1 MNESLPRKCERVRE
15 QLDSYLSG
23 EISPPASSEV
33 SSHLDGCADCAAELD
48 VRRTLRESLKS
59 AVQRSAVP
67 PFLEARIRRTLA
79 NKQTERRS
87 LWIWA
92 PGFAL
97 AAALAVAF
105 LTGWLGSRPA
115 HPWEMAKTDQAT
127 FIETLYGQVADVM
140 RVGLGDHVHCAYF
153 RKFPKDPPTA
163 EQLIAKIGPQYA
175 PLLPAIRE
183 QAPAGHVVLLAH
195 QCVFQDRSFIHVALE
210 DHGKLVS
217 LVITRKQPG
226 EQLREGSVGS
236 LGNATGATIYK
247 AAADQFSIAGFEA
260 GDYLAFVV
268 SDHSE
273 RDNLQWA
280 ANLAAPVQRA
290 LADTP
295 G

>member
-1 MNESLPRKCERVRE
+1 V
-15 QLDSYLSG
+15 SG
-23 EISPPASSEV
+23 EISALASSEV
-33 SSHLDGCADCAAELD
+33 SIHLSGCPDCAAELEA
-48 VRRTLRESLKS
+48 RRTLRESLKG
-59 AVQRSAVP
+59 AVQRSTVP
-67 PFLEARIRRTLA
+67 PFLEARIRRSLA
-79 NKQTERRS
+79 NKKTERRS

-105 LTGWLGSRPA
+105 LAGWPGSRQT
-115 HPWEMAKTDQAT
+115 HSWEMAKADQAT
-127 FIETLYGQVADVM
+127 FIEALYGQVVDVM

-153 RKFPKDPPTA
+153 RKFPKDAPTA
-163 EQLIAKIGPQYA
+163 EQLVAKIGPQYA

-183 QAPAGHVVLLAH
+183 NAPAGHVVLLAH

-226 EQLREGSVGS
+226 EQFREGGVGS
-236 LGNATGATIYK
+236 LGNAAGATIYK
-247 AAADQFSIAGFEA
+247 AAAEQFAIAGFEA

-268 SDHSE
+268 SDHNE
-273 RDNLQWA
+273 HDNLQFA
-280 ANLAAPVQRA
+280 AILAAPVQRV
-290 LADTP
+290 LAATQ